1 MGRYAKKHVQTFERN
16 EKKHTEMERRKVL
29 KEEKRKAVIEAVN
42 QSIYV
47 LGMLPIVKDIEKR
60 KGEII
65 KAKNNVDN
73 QVSEFRQKK
82 QKSKRLVLDAK
93 ERFPQAIKECELSL
107 SLLLLERSPPFEN
120 KCSTP
125 DKLNKKR
132 KGGCVERETKMKAN
146 IFGGISKNHISFQYL
161 KDLDEENINNNSNL
175 SKINHICDNLP
186 PLQSIGE
193 STLSKT
199 LQKKNNPKAHTRRCA
214 GGIIPL
220 EVSNS
225 LNRKWLE
232 RDTAVAPS
240 SLTQFVPQVGD
251 TVLYY
256 PSAHYNF
263 LKEHPDYRSKK
274 KDFILRNP
282 LWQRAVAER
291 EKHRKDYEKSNNL
304 SNRQE
309 KNKKDYEKRNN
320 LSNRQEKKK

>member
-1 MGRYAKKHVQTFERN
+1 
-16 EKKHTEMERRKVL
+16 MERRKVL

-73 QVSEFRQKK
+73 QVSEFRRKK
-82 QKSKRLVLDAK
+82 QKSERLVLDAK

-132 KGGCVERETKMKAN
+132 KGGCVERETKRN
-146 IFGGISKNHISFQYL
+146 
-161 KDLDEENINNNSNL
+161 
-175 SKINHICDNLP
+175 KINHICDNLP

-251 TVLYY
+251 TVL
-256 PSAHYNF
+256 
-263 LKEHPDYRSKK
+263 
-274 KDFILRNP
+274 
-282 LWQRAVAER
+282 
-291 EKHRKDYEKSNNL
+291 
-304 SNRQE
+304 
-309 KNKKDYEKRNN
+309 
-320 LSNRQEKKK
+320 